1 MAAPFEFNGEKVTNQ
16 DIATK
21 ASVADDDIPGV
32 YQFIRHK
39 YNQSAASKA
48 YQKPVNIQLTADGKI
63 TGSLSGT
70 WSRTAGTDYIHLE
83 IGGVTYRGVLVEQS
97 VDYTNVKTLSI
108 AALSSS
114 SGSLAIGQ
122 NSFTYQQEIWAVKAK
137 PEVSIAYTK
146 DHIVVPFADGATINC
161 SQTMP
166 TKGLMGAK
174 NFLEVQRYKR
184 HVHRWSCL

>member
-1 MAAPFEFNGEKVTNQ
+1 MVYHTKFNDGSIGHQVRVHQLFLNDEGWLMAAPFEFNGEKVTNQ

-70 WSRTAGTDYIHLE
+70 WSRIAGTDYIHLE

-122 NSFTYQQEIWAVKAK
+122 NNFTYQQEIWAVKANRK
-137 PEVSIAYTK
+137 FPSLILK
-146 DHIVVPFADGATINC
+146 II
-161 SQTMP
+161 
-166 TKGLMGAK
+166 
-174 NFLEVQRYKR
+174 
-184 HVHRWSCL
+184 